1 MNYLNI
7 KAYINVQ
14 MLVIPFE
21 ITSIAFVRIKIS
33 VILMANTIKAMPS
46 LPPLFLSLLQ
56 PQIELIEGGQKDA
69 EGEGD
74 SQE

>member
-7 KAYINVQ
+7 KTYINVQ

-33 VILMANTIKAMPS
+33 VIFIANTIKAQ
-46 LPPLFLSLLQ
+46 LFPPLFLSLLQ

>member
-33 VILMANTIKAMPS
+33 VIFVANTIKAMPS
-46 LPPLFLSLLQ
+46 FPPLFLSLLQ

>member
-46 LPPLFLSLLQ
+46 FDPLFLSLLQ

>member
-21 ITSIAFVRIKIS
+21 ITSIAFVRINIS
-33 VILMANTIKAMPS
+33 VILMANTIKAPS
-46 LPPLFLSLLQ
+46 FPPLFLSLLQ

-69 EGEGD
+69 EGEGN

>member
-33 VILMANTIKAMPS
+33 VILMANTIKVMPS
-46 LPPLFLSLLQ
+46 FPPLFLSLLQ